1 MNNDFEVKNYLNIK
15 KSKFKYL
22 EKLLFGEQ
30 DFNPINPIDDGHFYH
45 LSTLKKFLDGSL
57 EFDIKP
63 TEEQLNEVQQIVS
76 LMSIDRADFLY
87 LIN

>member
-1 MNNDFEVKNYLNIK
+1 MNNDSEVKNYLNIK

-30 DFNPINPIDDGHFYH
+30 DFNPINPIDDGYFYH

-76 LMSIDRADFLY
+76 LMSINRADFLY

>member
-1 MNNDFEVKNYLNIK
+1 MNSLFIGNYIK
-15 KSKFKYL
+15 L
-22 EKLLFGEQ
+22 ENVGFKLLAKLLNGEQ
-30 DFNPINPIDDGHFYH
+30 DFNPINPLEDGYFYH

-76 LMSIDRADFLY
+76 LMSINRADFLY

>member
-1 MNNDFEVKNYLNIK
+1 MNNDSEVKNYLNIK

-30 DFNPINPIDDGHFYH
+30 DFNPINPLDDGYFYH

-76 LMSIDRADFLY
+76 LMSINRADFLY

>member
-1 MNNDFEVKNYLNIK
+1 MNNDSEVKNYLNIK

-30 DFNPINPIDDGHFYH
+30 DFNPINPLDDGYFYH

-76 LMSIDRADFLY
+76 LMSINRADFIY

>member
-1 MNNDFEVKNYLNIK
+1 MNKIMKTNYILEIMKNDYKHLT
-15 KSKFKYL
+15 
-22 EKLLFGEQ
+22 KLLNGEQ
-30 DFNPINPIDDGHFYH
+30 DFNPINPLEDGYFYH

-76 LMSIDRADFLY
+76 LMSINRADFLY

>member
-1 MNNDFEVKNYLNIK
+1 MNNDSEVKNYLNIK

-30 DFNPINPIDDGHFYH
+30 DFNPINPIDDGYFYH

-76 LMSIDRADFLY
+76 LMSINRADFIY